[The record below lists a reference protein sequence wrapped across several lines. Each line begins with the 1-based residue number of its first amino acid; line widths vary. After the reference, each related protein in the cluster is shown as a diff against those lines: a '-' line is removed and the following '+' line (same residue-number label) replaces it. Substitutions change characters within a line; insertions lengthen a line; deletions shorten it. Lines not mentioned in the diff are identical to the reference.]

1 MFRLV
6 MRGTQEDRFK
16 QDSDTK
22 SCLTLVLSGS
32 DNHSI
37 RFCGHRKS
45 FCGLQ
50 LDGFFGAMLWSH
62 GAIVARVDGLWPVDE
77 SPRVA
82 DQTGLPIISGLCG
95 QPCFGFRSIGRV
107 VATLRNRFVA
117 EIFRQSFL
125 RTLTGTAVRT
135 VEALPRFVPARN
147 SVLRGYRI
155 ETQASFSCLLVRSPE
170 IAVEET
176 SSCC

>member
-37 RFCGHRKS
+37 RFCGRRKS

-95 QPCFGFRSIGRV
+95 QPCFWIQKHRSCRRNFAQSVCCGNLSSIVFTYSDWNSGSNGRSSASLCACSKLCPKGLPNRDSGFFFMSAGSI
-107 VATLRNRFVA
+107 A
-117 EIFRQSFL
+117 
-125 RTLTGTAVRT
+125 
-135 VEALPRFVPARN
+135 
-147 SVLRGYRI
+147 
-155 ETQASFSCLLVRSPE
+155 
-170 IAVEET
+170 
-176 SSCC
+176 